1 MSPKVSTKCH
11 PLRMSTRSH
20 PFWKIVSTRCHCPRN
35 VSKSKETYMTQI
47 LIDTSEIIWTHS
59 GTVGYCVAEKKC
71 NFWACLDSYIM
82 HRYFKI
88 SFYFETNIK
97 VISLHYYDLLFLTPP
112 AVFYELQ
119 FSWLFDLLSQL
130 ATQKYFFPMSF
141 NCFNKIDRKWQKT
154 RNL

>member
-1 MSPKVSTKCH
+1 MKLCTRLHWLSRKTRLQSQIFHTNQLLKLFIHVKST
-11 PLRMSTRSH
+11 L
-20 PFWKIVSTRCHCPRN
+20 
-35 VSKSKETYMTQI
+35 TQI
-47 LIDTSEIIWTHS
+47 SIDTSEIIWTYS

-97 VISLHYYDLLFLTPP
+97 VISLHYYDWLLLTPP

-119 FSWLFDLLSQL
+119 TSWLFDLLSQL

-141 NCFNKIDRKWQKT
+141 NCFKKIDRKWQKPS
-154 RNL
+154 NF